1 MKDPLFVRDVDGDG
15 VLGISNRELKVYM
28 IALARK
34 HHGREE
40 AASQIEN

>member
-1 MKDPLFVRDVDGDG
+1 
-15 VLGISNRELKVYM
+15 M

-40 AASQIEN
+40 GISNRELKDDANTRVLRFYVNGTASQIEN